1 MTPRRSRKE
10 PAMLDPLG
18 TGVTW
23 QQFLALALVAAFVGV
38 VRMLDRLDQ
47 SAATRPEGFDPPAYS
62 SADYRSNR

>member
-1 MTPRRSRKE
+1 
-10 PAMLDPLG
+10 MLDPLG

-38 VRMLDRLDQ
+38 VRTLDRLNQ
-47 SAATRPEGFDPPAYS
+47 STVMRPEGFDPPAYS

>member
-1 MTPRRSRKE
+1 
-10 PAMLDPLG
+10 MLDTLG

-38 VRMLDRLDQ
+38 VRTLDRLNQ
-47 SAATRPEGFDPPAYS
+47 STAMRPEGFDPPAYS